1 MFNKKPR
8 RNFRQR
14 KGGSSDEE
22 EQDMAVGDE
31 NDNEKSSVVVNR
43 PQKLPQNRGISCSSK
58 REAPPSKSDSSDD
71 DEEEEGDGKELTTKT
86 QNDAGKNKTNTVLS
100 FSEEGGDV
108 DFKLNKSKDRA
119 VLFQRRKKETT
130 AKTQKTPK
138 PSKSLTT
145 STPVLQKEDSGDD
158 SSSNHDSDDNNGNT
172 VSDSGSNTDDKSDV
186 HMKPGSCSPQS
197 SSGSSHRS
205 GPKQVIIPTAKEIEA
220 AKNLR
225 RANLVKKEYIPL
237 DKDGHSSAA
246 STPEQ
251 FSTKD
256 EDEQVE
262 NDSDELDDH
271 ERRIEFAPQPKS
283 IRDRIAEQMGDSDDS
298 LSRTDEEQE
307 LWEEMQIGKGLKR
320 RPGEQSPSES
330 ESSSY
335 SSSRPERQRQKNKIP
350 ALPDVS
356 IAVIKKRITVK
367 VESLKEVHRARE
379 AEFRRMEG
387 DIENA
392 RCSAENLEESSLE
405 LELKFYRDMTL
416 YTHNLVE
423 CLREKIVEINSL
435 ELELHTLLSDQ
446 LNSLSSRRRQN
457 VKDQAE
463 HLLQLSYKTNEQT
476 ANGKAILGDTALTV
490 KIEEDFDVPEDTM
503 PFPEEEEECH
513 KQMEDIL
520 LRSKAV
526 FSDVKDD
533 FYEVKKILSRFE
545 EWRRCYSDSYHNAY
559 ISLCLPKLLHSII
572 RHQLLSWNPL
582 KDTSES
588 FENMPW
594 FTALETFCHGHGHE
608 ELEHTDRQTVTS
620 VIEKTLFPKLTAY
633 VEMIWDPMSLHQTGC
648 LADLCH
654 RLKEDYSIFQGER
667 SKPVKAFLDAV
678 ASRLRACVDEDIFI
692 PIYPKR
698 FLEDLSS
705 PQCHFREQQFWTAI
719 KLLCIMGKWD
729 LLLPEFVLKELMLD
743 KLLSRYIIIALVNS
757 TGTRLKACK
766 KIAESL
772 PSSWCTGESTCL
784 PQLQSFRNYLV
795 QTVHSVCKQQSP
807 KEPSTKSAVT
817 EILKILSRV
826 RCYDSI
832 MTIAEKYHYED
843 AIYTHQLI
851 NQDAV

>member
-1 MFNKKPR
+1 MKRNKTGPL
-8 RNFRQR
+8 
-14 KGGSSDEE
+14 GE
-22 EQDMAVGDE
+22 E
-31 NDNEKSSVVVNR
+31 NDNEKSSIVVNR

-71 DEEEEGDGKELTTKT
+71 DEEGEGLEITAKK
-86 QNDAGKNKTNTVLS
+86 QNNGGTNKTNAVLS
-100 FSEEGGDV
+100 FSVEGGEV

-119 VLFQRRKKETT
+119 VLFQLRKKETT
-130 AKTQKTPK
+130 AKTQKPATN
-138 PSKSLTT
+138 
-145 STPVLQKEDSGDD
+145 TPVLQKGDSGDQ
-158 SSSNHDSDDNNGNT
+158 SSNHDSDDNVGNT
-172 VSDSGSNTDDKSDV
+172 MSDSGSSADDKSDV
-186 HMKPGSCSPQS
+186 EAKPGSLSPQS

-205 GPKQVIIPTAKEIEA
+205 APKQVIIPTAKEIEA
-220 AKNLR
+220 ARRQR
-225 RANLVKKEYIPL
+225 RANLTKKEYIPL
-237 DKDGHSSAA
+237 DKDGYSSAA
-246 STPEQ
+246 STPER

-256 EDEQVE
+256 EEDQVE
-262 NDSDELDDH
+262 DDSDELDDH

-283 IRDRIAEQMGDSDDS
+283 VRERIAEQMGDSDDS
-298 LSRTDEEQE
+298 MSGTDEEQV
-307 LWEEMQIGKGLKR
+307 LWEETQIGKGLKR
-320 RPGEQSPSES
+320 RPGEQSPSGS
-330 ESSSY
+330 ELSSY
-335 SSSRPERQRQKNKIP
+335 SSSSRPERQRQKKNIP

-356 IAVIKKRITVK
+356 VSMIKKRITVK
-367 VESLKEVHRARE
+367 LDSLKEVHRARQ

-392 RCSAENLEESSLE
+392 RCSAENLEESLLE

-446 LNSLSSRRRQN
+446 MESLSSQRRQ
-457 VKDQAE
+457 KIKEQAE
-463 HLLQLSYKTNEQT
+463 HLQQLSYKTDEHT
-476 ANGKAILGDTALTV
+476 ANGKSILSDAALTV
-490 KIEEDFDVPEDTM
+490 KIEEDFDVPDDTM
-503 PFPEEEEECH
+503 PSPEEEEQCH

-545 EWRRCYSDSYHNAY
+545 EWRRSYSDSYHNAY
-559 ISLCLPKLLHSII
+559 ISLCLPKLLHPII

-582 KDTSES
+582 KDTNKS

-594 FTALETFCHGHGHE
+594 FTALETFCHGYGHE
-608 ELEHTDRQTVTS
+608 ELEHTDRQTVTN

-633 VEMIWDPMSLHQTGC
+633 VEMIWDPMSLQQTGC
-648 LADLCH
+648 LTDLCH
-654 RLKEDYSIFQGER
+654 RLKEDYSIFEVEH
-667 SKPVKAFLDAV
+667 SKPVKAFVDAV
-678 ASRLRACVDEDIFI
+678 TSRLRTCVDEDIFI

-719 KLLCIMGKWD
+719 KLLCAMGKWD
-729 LLLPEFVLKELMLD
+729 LVLSEFVLKELMLD
-743 KLLSRYIIIALVNS
+743 KLLSRYIMITLVNS
-757 TGTRLKACK
+757 TGTRIQACK

-772 PSSWCTGESTCL
+772 PSSWCTGENTL

-795 QTVHSVCKQQSP
+795 EMAHSVCKQQSP
-807 KEPSTKSAVT
+807 KEPITKSSVT
-817 EILKILSRV
+817 EVLKILSRV

-832 MTIAEKYHYED
+832 MAIAEKYHYED
-843 AIYTHQLI
+843 VIYTHQLL
-851 NQDAV
+851 NQDTV